1 MKLAV
6 SPHLA
11 NWPTPRKLA
20 VGYAIAIAALVVN
33 AIVTF
38 WNLNSIRNTWDTLA
52 AGSDFVRGVD
62 SVLSILKDAET
73 GQRGY
78 LLTGD
83 ERYLEPYTRSHAVI
97 LEQIDRLRALA
108 GAAGSRQEHL
118 SAVAEASAAKLAEL
132 QQTITLRRQAGFE
145 AALAVVKTDR
155 GKAAMDRIRGELA
168 TIRADEDATRD
179 ALRDRLQTA
188 LNRTMISFT
197 FASGL
202 ALALLFGVHLL
213 SERSREET
221 RQRAAW
227 LSTTLRSIGDAVIA
241 TDGGGRVSFM
251 NGVAET
257 LTGWPQAEAAGRPL
271 EDVFRIINEETRSAV
286 ENPVTK
292 ALREG
297 AIVGLANHTV
307 LIARDDTEY
316 AIDDAA
322 APIRADGSDKQ
333 GVVLI
338 FHDIGDRRK
347 LERQL
352 HDRTTRLVE
361 ADHRKDEFL
370 AMLAHELRNPLACI
384 SNAVQLLRTPEAAE
398 HAEWSTEVIERQ
410 VKHLGR
416 LIDDLLDVSR
426 ITRGKIELR
435 KERIDASP
443 VIESA
448 LEAVRPLIQERK
460 HELAVSFT
468 PGTLWCEADP
478 TRLEQMLINLLAN
491 AAKYTEAGGHIRLT
505 ARNDGDHITF
515 QVKDDGV
522 GIPSEKLSE
531 MFELFAQGDR
541 TIARSEGGLGIG
553 LTIVKRIAELHGGT
567 ATASS
572 QGPGLGSEFTVT
584 LPAIPRPAPE
594 DAVTPATR
602 PKRGRYARILIIDDN
617 VDTAHGLARLLR
629 LLGHDIRTAHDGQAA
644 IAEALAFRP
653 EFILLDIGL
662 PGMDGYQVARRL
674 RHHQECHDTVII
686 AISGYGQEEDR
697 LRSQEAGVN
706 YHLVKP
712 VDYDALVTLIG

>member
-1 MKLAV
+1 M
-6 SPHLA
+6 SPQIT

-20 VGYAIAIAALVVN
+20 IGYAIAIAALIIN
-33 AIVTF
+33 AIVTL
-38 WNLNSIRNTWDTLA
+38 WNLNSIRSTWDTLT
-52 AGSDFVRGVD
+52 AGRDFVRGID
-62 SVLSILKDAET
+62 DVLSNVKDAET

-97 LEQIDRLRALA
+97 LDSINRLRSLA
-108 GAAGSRQEHL
+108 GDTSGREAHL
-118 SAVAEASAAKLAEL
+118 KVVANAWAAKLAEL
-132 QQTITLRRQAGFE
+132 QETISVRRQAGLE
-145 AALAVVKTDR
+145 AALAAVR
-155 GKAAMDRIRGELA
+155 ANSGKEAMDRIRGELV
-168 TIRADEDATRD
+168 TLRQEEDATR
-179 ALRDRLQTA
+179 AVLRDRLQMAIT
-188 LNRTMISFT
+188 RTLFTFT

-213 SERSREET
+213 SERSREEL
-221 RQRAAW
+221 RQHAAW

-241 TDGGGRVSFM
+241 TDGGGRVIFM

-257 LTGWPQAEAAGRPL
+257 LTGWARAEAAGRPL
-271 EDVFRIINEETRSAV
+271 QEVFRIINEDSRSAV

-297 AIVGLANHTV
+297 AAVGLAEHTV
-307 LIARDDTEY
+307 LIARDGTEY
-316 AIDDAA
+316 AIDHTA
-322 APIRADGSDKQ
+322 APIREDGRDVN

-361 ADHRKDEFL
+361 ADRRKDEFL
-370 AMLAHELRNPLACI
+370 AMLAHELRNPLASI
-384 SNAVQLLRTPEAAE
+384 SNAVQLLRKPEAAE
-398 HAEWSTEVIERQ
+398 HAEWSKEVIERQ
-410 VKHLGR
+410 AKHLGR

-435 KERIDASP
+435 RERIDAAP
-443 VIESA
+443 VITSA
-448 LEAVRPLIQERK
+448 VEAVRPLIEERK
-460 HELAVSFT
+460 HELAVSFA

-478 TRLEQMLINLLAN
+478 TRLEQALINLLTN

-505 ARNDGDHITF
+505 ARHDGSRLVF
-515 QVKDDGV
+515 QVTDDGI
-522 GIPSEKLSE
+522 GIPPEKLSE

-541 TIARSEGGLGIG
+541 AIARSEGGLGIG
-553 LTIVKRIAELHGGT
+553 LTVVKRIAELHGGT
-567 ATASS
+567 ATAASA
-572 QGPGLGSEFTVT
+572 GPGRGSEFTVT
-584 LPAIPRPAPE
+584 LPAITPPAPE
-594 DAVTPATR
+594 KAGTTADRPA
-602 PKRGRYARILIIDDN
+602 RGRYSRVLVIDDN

-629 LLGHDIRTAHDGQAA
+629 LLGHDIRTAHDGPAA
-644 IAEALAFRP
+644 ITEALAFRP

-674 RHHQECHDTVII
+674 RHREECQDTVII
-686 AISGYGQEEDR
+686 GISGYGQEEDR
-697 LRSQEAGVN
+697 VRSQEAGFN

-712 VDYDALVTLIG
+712 VDYDALITLIG